1 MAPIDMTKIYKK
13 YAGMWVALDKSRTK
27 ALATGKTARQAL
39 RASQKKG
46 IRNPI
51 ITKIPTENFG
61 YIL

>member
-1 MAPIDMTKIYKK
+1 MTPIDMTKIYKK

-27 ALATGKTARQAL
+27 ALATGKTAKEALQA
-39 RASQKKG
+39 AKKQG